1 MKTGVWRVRKV
12 PTNSRPRG
20 RGVRAVRLQ
29 RHVGAD
35 RRADG
40 REQAEAAPACASSRG
55 RRSARCPRRA
65 AASARSATRRS
76 ALPSAS
82 PHAPTMCTA
91 SSAAA
96 PSGSFGRAH
105 GPSPT
110 RQRSATPSWPCDCSW
125 SIMWSRKQMPVAI
138 SPRAP
143 RSSTVHSAVA
153 SRAWTAW
160 VLGPAAAGG
169 GGTAACSRRAS
180 AGARPPPTPRSVLVR
195 LRVPAPGV
203 LLAARLLVARRPRP
217 PRLPRRQ
224 PRRPRSS
231 AVHCISMRR
240 TQCVASRPS
249 LVRERPL
256 RLSAVFCPN
265 ELAIQC

>member
-1 MKTGVWRVRKV
+1 MSTSGGRVR
-12 PTNSRPRG
+12 
-20 RGVRAVRLQ
+20 
-29 RHVGAD
+29 
-35 RRADG
+35 
-40 REQAEAAPACASSRG
+40 
-55 RRSARCPRRA
+55 
-65 AASARSATRRS
+65 ARSATRRS

-169 GGTAACSRRAS
+169 GGTANVLSSGVGGRAASSTPPLEYSFDSASQLPASSSLLDSSSLAGRGRRGCRGGSRGGRGPTNAS
-180 AGARPPPTPRSVLVR
+180 LADRGAGALYRHATD
-195 LRVPAPGV
+195 
-203 LLAARLLVARRPRP
+203 
-217 PRLPRRQ
+217 Q
-224 PRRPRSS
+224 P
-231 AVHCISMRR
+231 MRR
-240 TQCVASRPS
+240 
-249 LVRERPL
+249 
-256 RLSAVFCPN
+256 
-265 ELAIQC
+265 